1 MLKIGVI
8 GAGHLGKIHIRQIK
22 EIPAYQLTGFYDS
35 DPATAEAV
43 SAEMQIKA
51 YPSIEELIK
60 DVDVVDVVVPTLF
73 HYDCVTAA
81 LKQSKHVFVEKPL
94 ASNVNEA
101 KNLVALAREAN
112 VKTQVGHVE
121 RFNPA
126 FLAIKDK
133 CDAPMFIEAH
143 RLAQFNPRGTDV
155 SVVLDLMIHDIDIVL
170 SLVKSGV
177 KRISASGVAVVSE
190 TPDIANARIEFDNGC
205 VANLTASRISL
216 KNMRKVRLFQKDA
229 YISIDMLTQKAEV
242 VRIKEAVLGESQDGN
257 TFSMVIDMGENKPK
271 RQIYLET
278 PEVKANNAIRM
289 ELTTF
294 ADAIM
299 NNQPTR
305 VTIEDGAKA
314 LEVAHKV
321 IEKISLIH
329 TA

>member
-1 MLKIGVI
+1 I
-8 GAGHLGKIHIRQIK
+8 
-22 EIPAYQLTGFYDS
+22 GFYDS
-35 DPATAEAV
+35 DAQTAKTV
-43 SAEMQIKA
+43 SAEMQVKA
-51 YPSIEELIK
+51 YDSIAELIK
-60 DVDVVDVVVPTLF
+60 DVDVVDVVVPTLY

-94 ASNVNEA
+94 ASSITEA

-133 CDAPMFIEAH
+133 TDAPMFIEAH

-170 SLVKSGV
+170 SMVKSGV

-242 VRIKEAVLGESQDGN
+242 VRIKEAVEGASPDGN
-257 TFSMVIDMGENKPK
+257 AFSMVIDMGENKPK
-271 RQIYLET
+271 KQIYLET

-289 ELTTF
+289 ELSTF
-294 ADAIM
+294 ADAIL

-314 LEVAHKV
+314 LEVAHKI